1 MIFYQYFGN
10 YLLEKGYIRPGQ
22 LKDVLDEQRSV
33 HVKLSVLALINRML
47 SAAQVEEI
55 TALQKFSGRK
65 FGDIAVERGDLTREQ
80 VDRLLT
86 MRQLEHYQLSQGL
99 INRKYLSFSA
109 LEQALGRYRVDSG
122 LSDREFEALRS
133 KDIAYDPG
141 KLLKMDSWID
151 GPSSRRRASRWELT
165 RRAILEDTNND
176 LIRRCILIFAKCL
189 TRFVNAN
196 IRIESARAAGRE
208 AHINDYLISQRM
220 YGDIDLY
227 TALCGEE
234 KSLLA
239 LASGFGGEPVSRL
252 DELSIS
258 CVSEFLN
265 SANGMCVSSFYDSGF
280 LVNLAP
286 QQAARVEKVSFDNEP
301 LMTSFILEKGELR
314 LYIASGCP
322 NIVIPNINRG

>member
-22 LKDVLDEQRSV
+22 LKAVLDEQRAI
-33 HVKLSVLALINRML
+33 HVKLSVLALINGML
-47 SAAQVEEI
+47 CAAQVEEI
-55 TALQKFSGRK
+55 AGLQKFTGRK

-80 VDRLLT
+80 VDRLLN

-99 INRKYLSFSA
+99 INRKYLSFSG
-109 LEQALGRYRVDSG
+109 LEQALDNYRADSG
-122 LSDREFEALRS
+122 LSDGEFEALRS
-133 KDIAYDPG
+133 KDIAYG
-141 KLLKMDSWID
+141 SNKVLKLDSWID
-151 GPSSRRRASRWELT
+151 APSSRRRSSRWELT

-176 LIRRCILIFAKCL
+176 LLRRCILIFAKCL

-196 IRIESARAAGRE
+196 IRIESASSGRE

-220 YGDIDLY
+220 YGDINLY

-234 KSLLA
+234 KSLMLI
-239 LASGFGGEPVSRL
+239 ASGFGGEPVSRL

-265 SANGMCVSSFYDSGF
+265 SANGMCVSSFYDSGYM
-280 LVNLAP
+280 VNLAP
-286 QQAARVEKVSFDNEP
+286 QEAARVETVSFEAEP
-301 LMTSFILEKGELR
+301 LMTSFILEKGEIR